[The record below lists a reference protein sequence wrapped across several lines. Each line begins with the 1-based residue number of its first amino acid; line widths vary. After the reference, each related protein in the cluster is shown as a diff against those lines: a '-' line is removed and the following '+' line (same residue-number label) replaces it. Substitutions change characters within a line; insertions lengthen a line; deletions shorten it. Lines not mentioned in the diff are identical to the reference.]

1 MEALSELATNVNR
14 IIEAALD
21 SDEVLESND
30 FPKTLVLMVQTYTT
44 SETSLKA
51 AIVSLDEDEITPL
64 NFAALYT

>member
-21 SDEVLESND
+21 SEEVLESKD

-51 AIVSLDEDEITPL
+51 AIVSLDEDEITPI